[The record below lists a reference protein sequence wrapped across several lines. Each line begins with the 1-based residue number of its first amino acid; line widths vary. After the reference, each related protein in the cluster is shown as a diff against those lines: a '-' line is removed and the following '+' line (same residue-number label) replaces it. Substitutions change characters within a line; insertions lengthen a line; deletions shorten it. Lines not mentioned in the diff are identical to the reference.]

1 MDEYTIEMN
10 DLRRQIAKL
19 KFEKA
24 DLALIAELEAQLR
37 ILRAIYDAS
46 VDLYSEPSALR
57 ARRLRERGLG
67 DWTFDNV
74 YSYVYEEAVSLE
86 PGGHDLAFQIQAHD
100 YRAPLEA
107 PAAQEASSQ

>member
-19 KFEKA
+19 KFERA
-24 DLALIAELEAQLR
+24 DLVLIEELEAQLR
-37 ILRAIYDAS
+37 ILRAIYDAT
-46 VDLYSEPSALR
+46 VRLHEEKTALL

-74 YSYVYEEAVSLE
+74 YSYVYEEAVNLD
-86 PGGHDLAFQIQAHD
+86 PAGHDLAYQIQAQD
-100 YRAPLEA
+100 YRAHLEA
-107 PAAQEASSQ
+107 PAQAEASK

>member
-19 KFEKA
+19 KFERA
-24 DLALIAELEAQLR
+24 DLALIEELEAQLR
-37 ILRAIYDAS
+37 ILRAIYDAT
-46 VDLYSEPSALR
+46 LGLFGEPSALL

-74 YSYVYEEAVSLE
+74 YSYVYEEAVSLD
-86 PGGHDLAFQIQAHD
+86 PGEHDLAFQIQSHD
-100 YRAPLEA
+100 YRAHLEA
-107 PAAQEASSQ
+107 PLPTEASTQ

>member
-19 KFEKA
+19 KFERA
-24 DLALIAELEAQLR
+24 DLVLIEELESQLR
-37 ILRAIYDAS
+37 ILRAIYDAT
-46 VDLYSEPSALR
+46 VQLHAERTALL

-74 YSYVYEEAVSLE
+74 YSYVYEEAVSLD
-86 PGGHDLAFQIQAHD
+86 PGGHDLAFQIQAQD
-100 YRAPLEA
+100 YRAQLEA
-107 PAAQEASSQ
+107 PVQAEASK

>member
-19 KFEKA
+19 KFERA
-24 DLALIAELEAQLR
+24 DLVLIEELEAQLR
-37 ILRAIYDAS
+37 ILRAIYDAT
-46 VDLYSEPSALR
+46 VQLHAERTALL

-74 YSYVYEEAVSLE
+74 YSYVYEEAVSLD
-86 PGGHDLAFQIQAHD
+86 PGGHDLAFQIQAQD
-100 YRAPLEA
+100 YRAHLEA
-107 PAAQEASSQ
+107 PVQAEASK